1 MYALGIETS
10 GPVCSV
16 GLVDE
21 EGVLAERAVRGLRR
35 HSVRL
40 MDLVASVLEDGGIG
54 LADLGMVAVGVGPGS
69 FTGLR
74 IGAAVA
80 RTLAQVR
87 RLPAVGIGTLDVLAH
102 PLGRCACFIGVV
114 VASRRNEVYMALYRG
129 GEGDVRRLFGP
140 VALSPDQA
148 AEQLAQLEET
158 VILAGDAAPCYHA
171 AWQAKTK
178 ARLVVA
184 PAHLQFPRGAVV
196 AEMAL
201 ARLRKGEDGDLY
213 RLLPVYVNAPATRS
227 PGRG

>member
-1 MYALGIETS
+1 MYVLGIETS

-21 EGVLAERAVRGLRR
+21 EGVVAERAVRGLRR

-40 MDLVASVLEDGGIG
+40 MDLVASVLDDGGICLG
-54 LADLGMVAVGVGPGS
+54 DLGMLAVGVGPGS

-80 RTLAQVR
+80 RTLAQVQG
-87 RLPAVGIGTLDVLAH
+87 LPATGIGTLDALAY
-102 PLGRCACFIGVV
+102 PLGRCTGFVGAVV
-114 VASRRNEVYMALYRG
+114 MSRRNEVYMALYRG
-129 GEGDVRRLFGP
+129 GEGDAHRLFGP
-140 VALSPDQA
+140 AALSPDEA

-158 VILAGDAAPCYHA
+158 VILAGDAAPRYHA

-184 PAHLQFPRGAVV
+184 PAHLQYPRGAVV

-201 ARLRKGEDGDLY
+201 ARLGKGEDGGLCC
-213 RLLPVYVNAPATRS
+213 LLPVYVNAPAIRS
-227 PGRG
+227 PGSK